1 MNEKFTMQIRHSTNP
16 KDAKHYD
23 TQRLRD
29 EYLIESLM
37 EQDQLKLVYS
47 QIDRVIT
54 GGAVPVTTA
63 LTLAAGDALRA
74 TSFLQRRELGIIN
87 VGGDGVVTVGD
98 TEYSL
103 GKLECLYVGRGQ
115 PDPVFT
121 SNDASNPA
129 LFYLVSTP
137 AHAEY
142 PTVKSTQADA
152 NPIHLGDLSTSNKRT
167 IYQYIHEKGVR
178 SSQLVMGLTILETGS
193 VWNTFPAHTH
203 DRRMEVYFYFDLAD
217 DARVMHLMGEPE
229 ETRHLMVK
237 NHQAVLS
244 PSWSIHSGAGT
255 SNYGFIWAMAGE
267 NQAFDDMDPI
277 DLDNFK

>member
-1 MNEKFTMQIRHSTNP
+1 MQVRHSTNP

-23 TQRLRD
+23 TTRLRD
-29 EYLIESLM
+29 EYLIEALM
-37 EQDQLKLVYS
+37 EADKVNLVYS

-54 GGAVPVTTA
+54 GGAQPVNQT

-87 VGGDGVVTVGD
+87 VGGDGKVKVGGE
-98 TEYSL
+98 EYALS
-103 GKLECLYVGRGQ
+103 KLDCLYVGRGEA
-115 PDPVFT
+115 DPVF
-121 SNDASNPA
+121 SSDDSANPA

-137 AHAEY
+137 AHTEY
-142 PTVKSTQADA
+142 PTTKSTQSDA
-152 NPIHLGDLSTSNKRT
+152 NPIHLGSLETSNKRT

-178 SSQLVMGLTILETGS
+178 SCQLVMGLTLLDTGS

-203 DRRMEVYFYFDLAD
+203 DRRMEVYFYFNLGSED
-217 DARVMHLMGEPE
+217 RVMHLMGEPH
-229 ETRHLMVK
+229 ETRHLVVK

-255 SNYGFIWAMAGE
+255 KNYGFIWAMAGE
-267 NQAFDDMDPI
+267 NQAFDDMDAI
-277 DLDNFK
+277 DLNEFK

>member
-1 MNEKFTMQIRHSTNP
+1 MQIRHSTNP

-37 EQDQLKLVYS
+37 EQDKLNLVYS

-54 GGAVPVTTA
+54 GGAVPVTTS

-74 TSFLQRRELGIIN
+74 TYFLQRRELGIIN

-98 TEYSL
+98 IEYSL
-103 GKLECLYVGRGQ
+103 SKMECLYVGRGQ
-115 PDPVFT
+115 PDPVFM
-121 SNDASNPA
+121 SNDANDPA

-142 PTVKSTQADA
+142 PTAKSTQADA

-203 DRRMEVYFYFDLAD
+203 DRRMEVYFYFDLAN
-217 DARVMHLMGEPE
+217 DARVMHLMGEPD

-277 DLDNFK
+277 NLDNFK

>member
-1 MNEKFTMQIRHSTNP
+1 MQIRHSTNP

-23 TQRLRD
+23 TTRLRE
-29 EYLIESLM
+29 EYLIEALM
-37 EQDQLKLVYS
+37 EQDTVNLVYS

-54 GGAVPVTTA
+54 GGAMPVNQS

-87 VGGDGVVTVGD
+87 VGGKGTVLVGEQ
-98 TEYSL
+98 EYSL
-103 GKLECLYVGRGQ
+103 SKLDCLYVGRGEA
-115 PDPVFT
+115 DPVF
-121 SNDASNPA
+121 SSEDRSNPA

-137 AHAEY
+137 AHTEY
-142 PTVKSTQADA
+142 PTTKSTQSDA
-152 NPIHLGDLSTSNKRT
+152 NPIHLGSLETSNKRT

-178 SSQLVMGLTILETGS
+178 SCQLVMGLTLLDTGS

-203 DRRMEVYFYFDLAD
+203 DRRMEVYFYFNLGAD
-217 DARVMHLMGEPE
+217 DRVMHLMGEPN
-229 ETRHLMVK
+229 ETRHLVVR

-255 SNYGFIWAMAGE
+255 KNYGFIWAMAGE
-267 NQAFDDMDPI
+267 NQAFDDMDAI
-277 DLDNFK
+277 DLNDFK

>member
-1 MNEKFTMQIRHSTNP
+1 MQIRHSTNP

-23 TQRLRD
+23 TERLRD

-37 EQDQLKLVYS
+37 EQDKVVLVYS

-54 GGAVPVTTA
+54 GGAKPVNSA

-87 VGGDGVVTVGD
+87 VGGDGTVKVG
-98 TEYSL
+98 ENEHALS
-103 GKLECLYVGRGQ
+103 KLDCLYVGRGE
-115 PDPVFT
+115 PDPVF
-121 SNDASNPA
+121 SSDDSANPA

-137 AHAEY
+137 AHTQY
-142 PTVKSTQADA
+142 PTAKSTQNEA
-152 NPIHLGDLSTSNKRT
+152 NTIHLGSLDTSNKRT
-167 IYQYIHEKGVR
+167 IYQYIHENGVL
-178 SSQLVMGLTILETGS
+178 SCQLVMGLTLLDTGS

-203 DRRMEVYFYFDLAD
+203 DRRMEVYFYFNLSVED
-217 DARVMHLMGEPE
+217 RVMHLMGEPH
-229 ETRHLMVK
+229 ETRHLVVK

-255 SNYGFIWAMAGE
+255 KNYGFIWAMAGE
-267 NQAFDDMDPI
+267 NQAFDDMDAI

>member
-1 MNEKFTMQIRHSTNP
+1 MQVRHSTNP

-23 TQRLRD
+23 TTRLRE
-29 EYLIESLM
+29 EYLIETLL
-37 EQDQLKLVYS
+37 EQDAVNLVYS

-54 GGAVPVTTA
+54 GGAMPVNQS

-87 VGGDGVVTVGD
+87 VGGKGTVLVGEQ
-98 TEYSL
+98 EYTLS
-103 GKLECLYVGRGQ
+103 KLDCLYVGRGEA
-115 PDPVFT
+115 DPVF
-121 SNDASNPA
+121 SSDDGGNPA

-137 AHAEY
+137 AHTEY
-142 PTVKSTQADA
+142 PTTKSTQNDA
-152 NPIHLGDLSTSNKRT
+152 NPIHLGSLETSNKRT

-178 SSQLVMGLTILETGS
+178 SCQLVMGLTLLDTGS

-203 DRRMEVYFYFDLAD
+203 DRRMEVYFYFNLGAD
-217 DARVMHLMGEPE
+217 DRVMHLMGEPN
-229 ETRHLMVK
+229 ETRHLVVR

-255 SNYGFIWAMAGE
+255 KNYGFIWAMAGE
-267 NQAFDDMDPI
+267 NQAFDDMDAI
-277 DLDNFK
+277 DLNDFK

>member
-1 MNEKFTMQIRHSTNP
+1 
-16 KDAKHYD
+16 
-23 TQRLRD
+23 LRD

-37 EQDQLKLVYS
+37 EQDKVVLVYS

-54 GGAVPVTTA
+54 GGAKPVNSA

-87 VGGDGVVTVGD
+87 VGGDGTVKVG
-98 TEYSL
+98 ENEHALS
-103 GKLECLYVGRGQ
+103 KLDCLYVGRGE
-115 PDPVFT
+115 PDPVF
-121 SNDASNPA
+121 SSDDSANPA

-137 AHAEY
+137 AHTQY
-142 PTVKSTQADA
+142 PTAKSTQNEA
-152 NPIHLGDLSTSNKRT
+152 NTIHLGSLDTSNKRT
-167 IYQYIHEKGVR
+167 IYQYIHENGVL
-178 SSQLVMGLTILETGS
+178 SCQLVMGLTLLDTGS

-203 DRRMEVYFYFDLAD
+203 DRRMEVYFYFNLSVED
-217 DARVMHLMGEPE
+217 RVMHLMGEPH
-229 ETRHLMVK
+229 ETRHLVVK

-255 SNYGFIWAMAGE
+255 KNYGFIWAMAGE
-267 NQAFDDMDPI
+267 NQAFDDMDAI

>member
-1 MNEKFTMQIRHSTNP
+1 MQIRHSTNP
-16 KDAKHYD
+16 KDAKYYD

-37 EQDQLKLVYS
+37 EQDKLNLVYS

-54 GGAVPVTTA
+54 GGAMPVATS

-74 TSFLQRRELGIIN
+74 SSFLQRRELGIIN
-87 VGGDGVVTVGD
+87 VGGDGVVTVGEQ
-98 TEYSL
+98 EYTLS
-103 GKLECLYVGRGQ
+103 KLECLYVGRGQ
-115 PDPVFT
+115 PDPVFS
-121 SNDASNPA
+121 SNDEAKPA

-142 PTVKSTQADA
+142 PTVKSTQSDA
-152 NPIHLGDLSTSNKRT
+152 NPIHLGDITTSNKRT

-178 SSQLVMGLTILETGS
+178 SSQLVMGLTILDTGS

-203 DRRMEVYFYFDLAD
+203 DRRMEVYFYFDLAN
-217 DARVMHLMGEPE
+217 DARVMHLMGEPD
-229 ETRHLMVK
+229 ETRHLVVK

>member
-1 MNEKFTMQIRHSTNP
+1 MQIRHSTNP

-23 TQRLRD
+23 TTRLRD

-37 EQDQLKLVYS
+37 EQDVVNLVYS

-54 GGAVPVTTA
+54 GGAMPVHKS

-74 TSFLQRRELGIIN
+74 ASFLERRELGIIN
-87 VGGDGVVTVGD
+87 VGGNGKVTIGETVY
-98 TEYSL
+98 TL
-103 GKLECLYVGRGQ
+103 KKLDCLYVGRGQ
-115 PDPVFT
+115 IDPVF
-121 SNDASNPA
+121 SSDSSAEPA

-137 AHAEY
+137 AHTGY
-142 PTVKSTQADA
+142 PTTKSTQNDA
-152 NPIHLGDLSTSNKRT
+152 NPINLGSLETSNKRT

-178 SSQLVMGLTILETGS
+178 SCQLVMGLTLLDTGS

-203 DRRMEVYFYFDLAD
+203 DRRMEVYFYFNLGTD
-217 DARVMHLMGEPE
+217 DRVMHLMGEPN
-229 ETRHLMVK
+229 ETRHLVVK

-255 SNYGFIWAMAGE
+255 KNYGFIWAMAGE
-267 NQAFDDMDPI
+267 NQAFDDMDGI
-277 DLDNFK
+277 DLNEFK

>member
-1 MNEKFTMQIRHSTNP
+1 MQVRHSTNP

-23 TQRLRD
+23 TTRLRE
-29 EYLIESLM
+29 EYLIETLL
-37 EQDQLKLVYS
+37 EQDAVNLVYS

-54 GGAVPVTTA
+54 GGAMPVNQS

-87 VGGDGVVTVGD
+87 VGGKGTVLVGEQ
-98 TEYSL
+98 EYTLS
-103 GKLECLYVGRGQ
+103 KLDCLYVGRGEA
-115 PDPVFT
+115 DPVF
-121 SNDASNPA
+121 SSDDGSNPA

-137 AHAEY
+137 AHTEY
-142 PTVKSTQADA
+142 PTTKSTQNDA
-152 NPIHLGDLSTSNKRT
+152 NPIHLGSLETSNKRT

-178 SSQLVMGLTILETGS
+178 SCQLVMGLTLLDTGS

-203 DRRMEVYFYFDLAD
+203 DRRMEVYFYFNLGAD
-217 DARVMHLMGEPE
+217 DRVMHLMGEPN
-229 ETRHLMVK
+229 ETRHLVVR

-255 SNYGFIWAMAGE
+255 KNYGFIWAMAGE
-267 NQAFDDMDPI
+267 NQAFDDMDAI
-277 DLDNFK
+277 DLNDFK